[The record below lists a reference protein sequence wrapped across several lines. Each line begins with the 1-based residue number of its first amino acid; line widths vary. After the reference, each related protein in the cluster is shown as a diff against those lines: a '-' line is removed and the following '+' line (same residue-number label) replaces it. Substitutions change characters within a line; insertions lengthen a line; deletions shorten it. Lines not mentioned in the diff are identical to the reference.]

1 MKQVLGRFMGKK
13 RKGFTL
19 VELLIVII
27 IIGILAGAML
37 LVAGSSTDKAE
48 ATRIVSDLR
57 TIKSAAMMAYS
68 DKGTWPANLN
78 DVKSYMGNS
87 SVDTSKFQL
96 DTTASGD
103 VYIGRKLDGVS
114 GGIKGKLKDMAEKD
128 KNLFGDLNGNIYTN
142 QEIVY
147 MQVR

>member
-1 MKQVLGRFMGKK
+1 MGKK

-57 TIKSAAMMAYS
+57 TLKSAIMMAYS
-68 DKGTWPANLN
+68 DKGTWPSSSTL
-78 DVKSYMGNS
+78 DEVKPYLGGNNSIDTTKYELVENS
-87 SVDTSKFQL
+87 SSGAVYVGCKSIPSK
-96 DTTASGD
+96 
-103 VYIGRKLDGVS
+103 GV
-114 GGIKGKLKDMAEKD
+114 KTKLKDMADKD
-128 KNLFGDLNGNIYTN
+128 KNLFGDTAGTLYDGNA
-142 QEIVY
+142 EKVY